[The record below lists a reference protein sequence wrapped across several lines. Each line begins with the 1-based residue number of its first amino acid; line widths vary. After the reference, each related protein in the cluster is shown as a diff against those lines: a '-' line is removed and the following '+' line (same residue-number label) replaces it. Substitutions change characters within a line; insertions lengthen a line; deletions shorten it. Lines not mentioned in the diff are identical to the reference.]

1 MQNITLWA
9 STCNASEVKTVWRYI
24 NSIIIIIINVAFW
37 TEFVIS
43 DLSSVEQLG
52 TKFRTDAVKNQ
63 KKITFQDV
71 EAWIPFQSNILI
83 TTESDP
89 AHEQFMQFEAE
100 ISELNANIIR
110 GASAVRYR
118 WWLF

>member
-1 MQNITLWA
+1 L
-9 STCNASEVKTVWRYI
+9 
-24 NSIIIIIINVAFW
+24 NSICYIRPV
-37 TEFVIS
+37 VS
-43 DLSSVEQLG
+43 
-52 TKFRTDAVKNQ
+52 RTTGHKVSHWRCQ
-63 KKITFQDV
+63 KPEKKTFQDV